1 MQYSAM
7 RFAKLFFEAQLC
19 RKMKRKMKLARCMQ
33 HDDSVHDSGTR
44 RKGYRR
50 NPGVFLKHEDRV
62 PPSAGAWR
70 GGASPVSR
78 IRAHGVPMQGSGA
91 THTIR

>member
-1 MQYSAM
+1 
-7 RFAKLFFEAQLC
+7 
-19 RKMKRKMKLARCMQ
+19 MKRKMKLARCMQ

-78 IRAHGVPMQGSGA
+78 IRAHAFRCRIGSDAYDSMNFGAGRKTTFPAVPFL
-91 THTIR
+91 